1 MGEQEF
7 AYQVFQVLNH
17 TRRLD
22 IATLTI
28 EPGRMP
34 PTLHVELC
42 SGERF
47 CLTIRE
53 TEQKF

>member
-7 AYQVFQVLNH
+7 AYQIFQVLNH

-22 IATLTI
+22 IVTLTI
-28 EPGRMP
+28 EPDQMP

-47 CLTIRE
+47 CLTIQE
-53 TEQKF
+53 TEETF